1 MKQNGLTPDK
11 LINKCDPEIFTFR
24 DTSELEPLDTLIG
37 QDRAVK
43 AMDFGMKIKMKGYN
57 IFISGT
63 TGTGKTSYARNYIG
77 KIAARAQT
85 PDDWCYVYN
94 FGNSNQPTAINL
106 PAGKGKGFQ
115 QDMLD
120 FIKVLKTEIPKVFES
135 EDYERG
141 KSEIIKEYQNKRNL
155 LLDKLNED
163 VGKHGFKVRIT
174 NAGIFF
180 LPVIEGKVIGE
191 QEFSELDNDVRQQI
205 TLKSADIQNE
215 TVEIMRKIKN
225 VDKEASKKVEEWENR
240 AALFAVGMHISDLR
254 DKYAKYEKIIAFL
267 ENVQEDILKNLD
279 DFKAEDARDDQA
291 PVTLPWLRVM
301 HPSPT
306 DKYKVNLLVD
316 NSALKGAP
324 VIVDFNPTYHNLVG
338 KLEYENEW
346 GTMTTGFTLIK
357 PGLFH
362 QANGG
367 YLVLQAKD
375 VLMNVQA
382 WDTLKRVLRTKQ
394 INVGNLREE
403 IGLVAVSTLKPE
415 PVPMDVK
422 VILVG
427 NPHLYQLLYEYD
439 EEFRKLFKIKV
450 DFDDEMK
457 RTKQNILKFA
467 RFIGNYCKREESLHF
482 DRSGVAR
489 LVEYSSRL
497 VEDKNK
503 LSTWLSGV
511 AEILGEAATW
521 AQLAGSSLVAD
532 THVDKAINEKIH
544 RSDKYDRKL
553 MEYLE
558 NGTIMIDTAGEKV
571 GQINGLSI
579 LDTGDYSFGKPS
591 RITASTYMG
600 ERGIVNIEREVQMS
614 GTVHSK
620 GVMILSGYIG
630 QKYAQ
635 DMPLSL
641 SASLCFEQLYGI
653 IDGDSA
659 SAAELYAILSSLSN
673 VPVRQGIAVTGS
685 VNQKGEIQPVGGV
698 TSKIEGFFDL
708 CNIRGLTGGQGV
720 IIPYQNIRNLAL
732 KDDVIDAVSRGKF
745 HVYAIRTVDEGVE
758 ILTGMKA
765 GSRRSNGNGN
775 GNGAYPAGTLN
786 YLVYN
791 KLRFFASTVAGFGN
805 KRGKR

>member
-1 MKQNGLTPDK
+1 MKHNRLTPDK
-11 LINKCDPEIFTFR
+11 LKKRCDPEIFTFR

-37 QDRAVK
+37 QDRAVE

-63 TGTGKTSYARNYIG
+63 TGTGKTSYAQNFIG
-77 KIAARAQT
+77 KIAARAKT

-94 FGNSNQPTAINL
+94 FGNSNQPMAINL
-106 PAGKGKGFQ
+106 PAGKGKDFQ

-141 KSEIIKEYQNKRNL
+141 KSEIIKEYQNKRNQ
-155 LLDKLNED
+155 LLDRLNED
-163 VGKHGFKVRIT
+163 VSKHGFKVRIT

-191 QEFSELDNDVRQQI
+191 QEFSELDNDIRQQI

-215 TVEIMRKIKN
+215 TVEIMRRIKN

-240 AALFAVGMHISDLR
+240 VALFAVGMHISDLR
-254 DKYAKYEKIIAFL
+254 DKYAKYEKIISFL

-279 DFKAEDARDDQA
+279 DFKAEDAKDDQT
-291 PVTLPWLRVM
+291 PVLLPWVRVM

-306 DKYKVNLLVD
+306 DKYKVNLLVN

-324 VIVDFNPTYHNLVG
+324 VITDFNPTYHNLVG

-346 GTMTTGFTLIK
+346 GTMTTDFTLIK

-362 QANGG
+362 LANGG

-382 WDTLKRVLRTKQ
+382 WDALKRVLRTKQ
-394 INVGNLREE
+394 ISVGNLREE

-427 NPHLYQLLYEYD
+427 NPYLYQLLYEYD

-467 RFIGNYCKREESLHF
+467 RFIGNYCRREESLHF
-482 DRSGVAR
+482 DRNGVAR

-503 LSTWLSGV
+503 LSTWLSGI

-521 AQLAGSSLVAD
+521 AQLAGSSLVTD
-532 THVDKAINEKIH
+532 VHVDKAISEKIH

-558 NGTIMIDTAGEKV
+558 NGTIMIDTSGEKV

-600 ERGIVNIEREVQMS
+600 ERGIVNIEREVHMS

-620 GVMILSGYIG
+620 GVMILGGYIG

-659 SAAELYAILSSLSN
+659 SAAELYAILSSLSD
-673 VPVRQGIAVTGS
+673 VPIRQGIAVTGS
-685 VNQKGEIQPVGGV
+685 VNQKGEIQPIGGV
-698 TSKIEGFFDL
+698 TIKIEGFFEL
-708 CNIRGLTGGQGV
+708 CNARGLTGEQGV

-732 KDDVIDAVSRGKF
+732 NDDVIEAVRQGKF
-745 HVYAIRTVDEGVE
+745 HIYAIKTVDEGVE

-765 GSRRSNGNGN
+765 GTRRSNGK
-775 GNGAYPAGTLN
+775 GAYPAGTLN
-786 YLVYN
+786 YLVYE
-791 KLRFFASTVAGFGN
+791 KLRFFASTVAGFGR
-805 KRGKR
+805 KRGRR